1 MLTKFRSTEKLKL
14 VQHTNRQHR
23 RAATTAMT
31 TQYIDI
37 SQPPAEW
44 FEPREGFR
52 FRPAAVAVSHDHQ
65 AGKLALCGLPADVFG
80 EAVDPSFFIAL
91 GIRAG
96 IANGI
101 SAQGNVNMLQRLVQH
116 RPARLG
122 EQLRVHG
129 VIDRVANVP
138 RGRTVHTDVWF
149 EDEHG
154 ERVISAPR
162 TSLKPD
168 PNKTAHGGAG
178 ERPAA
183 VIEDVAAL
191 RHLSTHTLTPE
202 IVKGY
207 SSEGN
212 SIHYEMAAAK
222 RAGFRAPL
230 IGGGM
235 GVHYLLSAL
244 WQHSPPQ
251 YLDLDIYFRRP
262 IFWDDTFTVAV
273 QPGGANWSAMALIR
287 DGKVLTEACI
297 NELAA
302 GATGV
307 E

>member
-1 MLTKFRSTEKLKL
+1 MSTPD
-14 VQHTNRQHR
+14 
-23 RAATTAMT
+23 
-31 TQYIDI
+31 IDI
-37 SQPPAEW
+37 EQAPVEW
-44 FEPREGFR
+44 FEPREGFT
-52 FRPAAVAVSHDHQ
+52 FRPATIAVTHDHQ
-65 AGKLALCGLPADVFG
+65 AGKLSLCGLPADAFG
-80 EAVDPSFFIAL
+80 DTVDPSFFIAI

-122 EQLRVHG
+122 EPLRVQG
-129 VIDRVANVP
+129 MIDRVTGVP

-149 EDEHG
+149 EDEAG

-168 PNKTAHGGAG
+168 PDKAGSRGAG
-178 ERPAA
+178 ERPPP
-183 VIEDVAAL
+183 VVEDVDAL
-191 RHLSTHTLTPE
+191 EQISTHTLTPE

-212 SIHYEMAAAK
+212 SIHYEMEAAN

-244 WQHSPPQ
+244 WQASPPQ
-251 YLDLDIYFRRP
+251 RLDLDIYFRRP
-262 IFWDDTFTVAV
+262 IFWDDTFSVAV
-273 QPGGANWSAMALIR
+273 DAGADGWRAMALVK
-287 DGKVLTEACI
+287 DGKVLTEARI
-297 NELAA
+297 NEFVAA
-302 GATGV
+302 SSGAG
-307 E
+307 